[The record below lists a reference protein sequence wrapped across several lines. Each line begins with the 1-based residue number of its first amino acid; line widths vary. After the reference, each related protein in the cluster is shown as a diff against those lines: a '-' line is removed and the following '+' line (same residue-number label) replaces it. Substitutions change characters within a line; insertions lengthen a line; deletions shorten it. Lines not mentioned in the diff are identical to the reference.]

1 MPYIIST
8 DDRSRGLARKD
19 DPGMVEARFIAWID
33 LARIIELD
41 CGDLCAV
48 PNQEILDA
56 YNARS

>member
-8 DDRSRGLARKD
+8 DDRSRGLARTD
-19 DPGMVEARFIAWID
+19 DPGMVEATFISWID
-33 LARIIELD
+33 LARKVGLD

-48 PNQEILDA
+48 PNTEILAA